1 MFGFL
6 NRESKPL
13 ATPPATGPLVG
24 CVGKLPLHA
33 EFIKHNLKSREVV
46 ALDNWMQEG
55 VTLLNRL
62 HGESW
67 KQLFAA
73 APAHHFVFTGAGDEK
88 SVYGLM
94 MPSRD
99 RSGRSY
105 PFALFAASDETLY
118 KDHQALLPLAAEPF
132 FAEAEALLARDWN
145 EQHVARLT
153 EAVDGLARQVPTA
166 DRRGLIEEE
175 MNRLRSITLGQFW
188 RELLPGTDATLRARF
203 VRTVVGV
210 LQTVSRRSPQRIHWG
225 VRLPLPGRA
234 DVMPYLLFWLQ
245 LSETLLSGR
254 SWRGHYFWNTPV
266 NGHPARLTLFFRPLP
281 ASYFARLVEPQKAD
295 GAVFDVLDE
304 MHKEPGDTSRLA
316 DLIAREEVTLL
327 DALTLWRSREV
338 LA

>member
-6 NRESKPL
+6 NRESKAVAPI
-13 ATPPATGPLVG
+13 ASTGPLVG

-55 VTLLNRL
+55 VTLINRM

-67 KQLFAA
+67 KETFAT
-73 APAHHFVFTGAGDEK
+73 APAHRFVFTGAGDEK
-88 SVYGLM
+88 SVYGLL
-94 MPSRD
+94 MPSQD
-99 RSGRSY
+99 RSGRRY
-105 PFALFAASDETLY
+105 PFALFAASDEALF
-118 KDHQALLPLAAEPF
+118 KDHQALLPLAAENF
-132 FAEAEALLARDWN
+132 FTEADALLARDWSG
-145 EQHVARLT
+145 QHVARLT
-153 EAVDGLARQVPTA
+153 DAVDGLGRLAPVT
-166 DRRGLIEEE
+166 DRRALIEAE
-175 MNRLRSITLGQFW
+175 MQRLRAVTLGQFW
-188 RELLPGTDATLRARF
+188 RELLPGTDSDQRARF

-225 VRLPLPGRA
+225 IRLPLPGRA
-234 DVMPYLLFWLQ
+234 DTMPYLLFWLQ
-245 LSETLLSGR
+245 LCETLLGGR

-295 GAVFDVLDE
+295 GSVFDVLDE
-304 MHKEPGDTSRLA
+304 MHKEPGDASRLA
-316 DLIAREEVTLL
+316 GMIAREEVSLL

-338 LA
+338 MA